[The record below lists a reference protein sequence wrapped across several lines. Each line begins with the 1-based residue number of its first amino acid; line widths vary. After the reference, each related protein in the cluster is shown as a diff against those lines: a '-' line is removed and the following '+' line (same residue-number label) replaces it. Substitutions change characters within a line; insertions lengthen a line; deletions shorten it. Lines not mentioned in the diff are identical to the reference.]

1 MTDESKEHSH
11 DFDGIVELDNDLP
24 RWWLGIF
31 WVTIALAIF
40 YVPYFHFMHPEKLPR
55 AALEAAMVAREAQLE
70 QAAAEAPPPA
80 DAEAALQ
87 AAYAAGGWEATAKD
101 KFALCV
107 PCHGPD
113 GRGTV
118 GPNFADDYY
127 IHGGRLTDIKRVI
140 IDGVPDKGMIS
151 WKVML
156 KPDEIDALSFYILS
170 LRGTSPEQPKAPEG
184 RLVDEA
190 GNFIEE
196 EAPAA
201 EE

>member
-1 MTDESKEHSH
+1 MTDENKEHSH

-31 WVTIALAIF
+31 WVSIALAVF
-40 YVPYFHFMHPEKLPR
+40 YVPYFHFIHPEKLPR
-55 AALEAAMVAREAQLE
+55 AALEAAMAEREAELE
-70 QAAAEAPPPA
+70 QAAAEEPPPE

-87 AAYAAGGWEATAKD
+87 AAYEAGGWEATAKE
-101 KFALCV
+101 KYALCV

-118 GPNFADDYY
+118 GPNFTDDYY

-140 IDGVPDKGMIS
+140 TEGVPTKGMIS
-151 WKVML
+151 WKAML
-156 KPDEIDALSFYILS
+156 KPEEIDALTFYIRS
-170 LRGTSPEQPKAPEG
+170 LRGTTPENPKAPEG